1 MKTDLA
7 TQVMII
13 TEVLESTI
21 NIQTLATESSEVIK
35 AIKASAIAREPQ
47 QTKNSNKI
55 HHDEKTAKTRTLSCL
70 RELKIS
76 WRKEPRTA
84 NKRTRTTSRF
94 SMRRTKTTR
103 KIKRTNQTISLQS
116 SSQFQLVQGQSWEA
130 REVIAIWKE
139 TCWIP
144 ALTQIIRMKIKLLQL
159 LKFSRRSLCCLNHN
173 WRPNPKLKLRRI
185 MSNQMGLDSIIMIQK

>member
-76 WRKEPRTA
+76 
-84 NKRTRTTSRF
+84 
-94 SMRRTKTTR
+94 
-103 KIKRTNQTISLQS
+103 
-116 SSQFQLVQGQSWEA
+116 
-130 REVIAIWKE
+130 
-139 TCWIP
+139 
-144 ALTQIIRMKIKLLQL
+144 
-159 LKFSRRSLCCLNHN
+159 
-173 WRPNPKLKLRRI
+173 
-185 MSNQMGLDSIIMIQK
+185 